1 MTRFIHLR
9 RLWRFQGPLL
19 VLIGVIM
26 LVFAAQMAMDETAF
40 DGMMV
45 VPAEVTAAWN
55 ALRNGNPGGAGELA
69 TLIGHAFLHAGLDH
83 LLGNMLFLW
92 IFAALASEL
101 LGARWML
108 AVFVITAACGGICH
122 VGLNADEAIPMLG
135 ASGAVMGFEGLYLAM
150 AVRWH
155 LPDPHVWPM
164 SNHHAPTHR
173 NSDQRRRLPRTQ
185 RGDPRPRQGRAR
197 TLRNAGHRFPQ
208 RFPRLAMDQTVE
220 LDGAM
225 LSGILTD
232 GGTILG
238 TSRDKPHRMNIGGK
252 ETRHDRR
259 HRRHLSPPPPRRA
272 GLHRRRRNPEKRPAP
287 RSRPASTWSPCP
299 RPSTTTS
306 R

>member
-1 MTRFIHLR
+1 MVFARRRESGLRGGAGRTILADMTRFIHLR

-164 SNHHAPTHR
+164 SSPI
-173 NSDQRRRLPRTQ
+173 P
-185 RGDPRPRQGRAR
+185 PV
-197 TLRNAGHRFPQ
+197 
-208 RFPRLAMDQTVE
+208 RLAMLGVLGLA
-220 LDGAM
+220 LDFMGFM
-225 LSGILTD
+225 
-232 GGTILG
+232 GGTLGVAYGAHLGGFIGGMILG
-238 TSRDKPHRMNIGGK
+238 GVVVPM
-252 ETRHDRR
+252 
-259 HRRHLSPPPPRRA
+259 PRVA
-272 GLHRRRRNPEKRPAP
+272 RP
-287 RSRPASTWSPCP
+287 R
-299 RPSTTTS
+299 
-306 R
+306 